1 MQPIFYVIALMG
13 CTDDGQAC
21 QQQRVEPVHYLTP
34 AACEAAVPDALGRN
48 ADLDYPTIEASC
60 RASGLIMVDNG
71 KAQQRRG

>member
-21 QQQRVEPVHYLTP
+21 QQRRVEPIHYITP

-48 ADLDYPTIEASC
+48 TDLDYPTIEATC
-60 RASGLIMVDNG
+60 RVNGPIMVDNTR
-71 KAQQRRG
+71 KADQRG